1 MEAEGEEYSAEE
13 ILDDRNFNIIYPE
26 NARVKEKLKNRH
38 DREEKIRLEQIN
50 KKKSEDEAINKKNL
64 KQRRDEE
71 ERERRRLEMENA
83 QLNYEKFEE
92 SVKNGDGNLN
102 EIFSTILRNTSA
114 YELAFPN
121 YSMKDG
127 WDFRLLTTILERNTS
142 LLTLSLSRKNL
153 EDVEGKKNTRNDF

>member
-1 MEAEGEEYSAEE
+1 MEAEGEEFSADE

-26 NARVKEKLKNRH
+26 NARVKEKLKNRR

-64 KQRRDEE
+64 KARRDEE

-92 SVKNGDGNLN
+92 SVKNGN
-102 EIFSTILRNTSA
+102 
-114 YELAFPN
+114 
-121 YSMKDG
+121 
-127 WDFRLLTTILERNTS
+127 
-142 LLTLSLSRKNL
+142 
-153 EDVEGKKNTRNDF
+153 